1 MDNPGLL
8 WGGRFR
14 SSPSPALMRLS
25 RSDASHFRLVPYDL
39 AASLAHG
46 RELVRAGILSEAED
60 AEIADAL
67 TAIAAEIAAGTALPT
82 ERDEDVHS
90 FVERLLTERLGTLGG
105 RPLAQRQA
113 GKRSEA
119 LSARRGPPSR
129 ARCPRAAGCPNR
141 PSRSAWRHAGA
152 RL

>member
-14 SSPSPALMRLS
+14 SGPSPALMRLS
-25 RSDASHFRLVPYDL
+25 RSDASHFRLVPYDIV
-39 AASLAHG
+39 ASLAHG

-90 FVERLLTERLGTLGG
+90 FLQRLLTERLGPLGANLPARPPPNAHPPTHLTL
-105 RPLAQRQA
+105 
-113 GKRSEA
+113 S
-119 LSARRGPPSR
+119 RRDD
-129 ARCPRAAGCPNR
+129 PR
-141 PSRSAWRHAGA
+141 HV
-152 RL
+152 